1 MDFTIDLDDVEWNLK
16 IDFSNYFSKI
26 WQNPNPLFKHTTT
39 PLFSWSLQRSVT
51 ATMLVSYRD
60 IQHWRNVYWYYPI
73 LCRCNYLCL
82 IFSIALLMIILHNS
96 NDFSLLFAS
105 FLFCSIFDT
114 LLIKENKDTKKYK
127 TNKNKNRRAISKE
140 IHKKGGINIS
150 ILERQN

>member
-1 MDFTIDLDDVEWNLK
+1 MLL
-16 IDFSNYFSKI
+16 
-26 WQNPNPLFKHTTT
+26 
-39 PLFSWSLQRSVT
+39 
-51 ATMLVSYRD
+51 LVSYSDIYNHGVICIGTTLFGRD
-60 IQHWRNVYWYYPI
+60 VTIF
-73 LCRCNYLCL
+73 YLL
-82 IFSIALLMIILHNS
+82 FSIALSMVILYNS
-96 NDFSLLFAS
+96 TDRSLLFAS